1 MKKTFI
7 LLAFALFYSALVQ
20 AQITAGPGRII
31 NTQSRNIR
39 INYVARDSVNLA
51 LSDGFELIEDSCS
64 QIIRYAKLNMRE
76 RKFMGIIKDVSRLD
90 PSLIITEGNY
100 TDGKKD
106 GYFTTHYLN
115 GKLQAKGAFKNNR
128 YDGKWEMYYDDGK
141 PKLFFEAN
149 GNDIKIMEAWDT
161 KGNKTIDNGKGNYR
175 SDLGDIYWKGKLL
188 NGSPDG
194 TWEAVKTN
202 DGNNNTLISE
212 KYKNGAF
219 QKGNGPLGAYSDAP
233 RLELVN
239 INMLPFTHAELVR
252 ISLVNCNGEGIK
264 LRNAMHA
271 QYRNGPESFNQSIKD
286 LVGPYF
292 GKIDLHKYL
301 NEVKFDIDGEIN
313 ETGNII
319 KLNSN
324 SPYAELTNGL
334 VSLLRR
340 LPPLIPATLNGKPV
354 KEKITFSFT
363 LDQGVYHFVHRMLP
377 VEAN

>member
-1 MKKTFI
+1 LTALKPVNLIMKKTFI

-202 DGNNNTLISE
+202 
-212 KYKNGAF
+212 
-219 QKGNGPLGAYSDAP
+219 SDAP